1 MQTQTPTG
9 HYTDVNTDRLAK
21 GQRIQLPGEVG
32 IVVID
37 AVVREADGVDLYVTD
52 KALSSGLRKVTLTL
66 EQAERVRVIAEDGA
80 ANPDVVL
87 AGLWNEWMLGSV
99 RSARSTVL
107 ASTTLKPYPHQMDA
121 VYGHMLTQP
130 LLRFLLADEPGT
142 GKTIMSG
149 LWLREAQRLGLVKRA
164 LIVCPAHLVIKWQA
178 DFKRFFGQDLR
189 EVTAETIR
197 QRALAGSDD
206 DLWIVS
212 LNLASMNKP
221 LRDGLHPDVAGWD
234 AIIFDEAHRMTPTAE
249 TFYRVGKELSANVPN
264 TVFLTATPHRGD
276 EWYFRELLHLVDPD
290 VFPTSSDPDSG
301 LPKRRR
307 PDQQSERSIPL
318 TPGSLHFLRRMKEE
332 LVDYD
337 TESVLF
343 KEREAVNI
351 KVQMNPTEQ
360 RFYDQALELVDT
372 YFPVRGRSLA
382 AMVYGKRAASSLYAL
397 AETLRRRHER
407 MGTGDALAI
416 DSGGS
421 PDDPDDTTD
430 DEKEEQVERAASLD
444 VKAEKQAISEVLAEL
459 DPMLDTD
466 RLALDELN
474 VSKWEPMIERLAD
487 NEISPGSGRQLV
499 VFTEYTDTADWL
511 IRAFNDTGFTAERYS
526 GDENHFE
533 RAAIQQRFM
542 DRRFEVIVST
552 DAGNEGIDL
561 QVANVLVNWDIPW
574 SLVRLE
580 QRMGRI
586 HRIGQGHKVMLYN
599 LVALGTR
606 EGDAHERLL
615 DRLIEA
621 ANELRGSM
629 FDSLDAIME
638 RVESDTLEG
647 GPESLLRLFYNSGPS
662 TLPRGDWPSLEEI
675 RRARDEYF
683 AELRASSNEVDVEA
697 ANAARHDDYLARVNP
712 IIVERYLSRV
722 AKGRLLR
729 CDPAPVGDDGFF
741 YLSASPNVHGWNLPA
756 NLRANGTALVST
768 RADAREKAIDDDGHS
783 RAADAV
789 MLGPSDPA
797 LNALVRGLRERVE
810 PEMWQGAVLSD
821 STVRENYA
829 LFVFECD
836 IIEGAEAQNPKHR
849 PRKHTVSWLI
859 RVLPSGEARCVSW
872 DTLPNLATTHE
883 VSPVPLSATDAQ
895 SAQLAAVEAANAER
909 ARRAERL
916 GSWVDQLRKQL
927 RRLPNALTDPIPDR
941 KIRVTQREKI
951 ETTIAGRIEEAEAVA
966 HVVCGEPRRVGWA
979 YVVAVQPDDETA
991 EDTDP
996 DSESVSMR
1004 LVTSVLRT
1012 QGWKVSN
1019 VHTEGY
1025 GYDLHAE
1032 RGSEQRCVEVKGRA
1046 GKVSRSGITLTG
1058 GELAKA
1064 SQLGDEYWLYVV
1076 ENCIDG
1082 TGRLYAAWQNPAKT
1096 FHNCFTDVPLVRLAG
1111 SELKAALGRQG
1122 EVA

>member
-1 MQTQTPTG
+1 M
-9 HYTDVNTDRLAK
+9 DVNTGRLAK
-21 GQRIQLPGEVG
+21 GQRIQLPGEMR

-37 AVVREADGVDLYVTD
+37 AVMQEADGVNLYVID
-52 KALSSGLRKVTLTL
+52 EARSSDVRKVELTP
-66 EQAERVRVIAEDGA
+66 EQAGLVRVIAEDGA

-149 LWLREAQRLGLVKRA
+149 LWLREAQRLGRVKRA

-264 TVFLTATPHRGD
+264 AVFLTATPHRGD

-290 VFPTSSDPDSG
+290 VFPTSDPDG
-301 LPKRRR
+301 ALPKRRR
-307 PDQQSERSIPL
+307 SEQQVAERRTLL

-337 TESVLF
+337 TESLLF
-343 KEREAVNI
+343 KEREAVNV

-360 RFYDQALELVDT
+360 RFYDRALEIVDT
-372 YFPVRGRSLA
+372 YFPIRGRSLA

-397 AETLRRRHER
+397 AETLRRRSDK
-407 MGTGDALAI
+407 MGTGDAPAT
-416 DSGGS
+416 DSG
-421 PDDPDDTTD
+421 DRFDDTNDTED
-430 DEKEEQVERAASLD
+430 ATEEEKEEQVVGAASLD
-444 VKAEKQAISEVLAEL
+444 SKAETQAISAVLAEL
-459 DPMLDTD
+459 DPMLDSGQ
-466 RLALDELN
+466 LALDELN
-474 VSKWEPMIERLAD
+474 VSKWEPMIKRLAE
-487 NEISPGSGRQLV
+487 NGISPGSGRQLV
-499 VFTEYTDTADWL
+499 VFTEYADTADWL
-511 IRAFNDTGFTAERYS
+511 VRAFNDTGFTAQRYS
-526 GDENHFE
+526 GADNKLE
-533 RAAIQQRFM
+533 RAAIQKRFM
-542 DRRFEVIVST
+542 DGRFEVIVST

-586 HRIGQGHKVMLYN
+586 HRIGQERKVMLYN

-629 FDSLDAIME
+629 FDSLNAIME
-638 RVESDTLEG
+638 RVESDTPLG
-647 GPESLLRLFYNSGPS
+647 DPEKLLRLFYKSSSSALPS
-662 TLPRGDWPSLEEI
+662 GDWPSLEDI
-675 RRARDEYF
+675 RRARDAYF
-683 AELRASSNEVDVEA
+683 AELRASSNEVDVES
-697 ANAARHDDYLARVNP
+697 ANAARRDDYLARVNP
-712 IIVERYLSRV
+712 IIVERYLSRI
-722 AKGRLLR
+722 AKGNLLR
-729 CDPAPVGDDGFF
+729 CEPAPVADHGFF
-741 YLSASPNVHGWNLPA
+741 YLSASPDVNGWELPVS
-756 NLRANGTALVST
+756 LGANGTALVST

-783 RAADAV
+783 RAAEAV

-797 LNALVRGLRERVE
+797 LNTLVRGLRERVA

-821 STVRENYA
+821 KTARENYT
-829 LFVFECD
+829 LFVYECD
-836 IIEGAEAQNPKHR
+836 VTEGSEGNTPKSQLL
-849 PRKHTVSWLI
+849 KNTLSWLV
-859 RVLPSGEARCVSW
+859 RVTDDGEARSVSW
-872 DTLPNLATTHE
+872 DTLPNLSTADDLA
-883 VSPVPLSATDAQ
+883 PVPISSAATQTAY
-895 SAQLAAVEAANAER
+895 LAALEAANIER
-909 ARRAERL
+909 SCRAARLE
-916 GSWVDQLRKQL
+916 SWVDQMRKQL
-927 RRLPNALTDPIPDR
+927 RRLPNALTDAIPDR
-941 KIRVTQREKI
+941 TTRLARKGKI
-951 ETTIAGRIEEAEAVA
+951 EATIATRIQEAEGVA
-966 HVVCGEPRRVGWA
+966 NVVCGEPRRIGWA
-979 YVVAVQPDDETA
+979 YVVATQPDDE
-991 EDTDP
+991 DP
-996 DSESVSMR
+996 AVSDPESEAVSMR
-1004 LVTSVLRT
+1004 LVTSRLT
-1012 QGWKVSN
+1012 AQGWKVAD
-1019 VHTEGY
+1019 VHTEGH

-1032 RGSEQRCVEVKGRA
+1032 RGSQQRCVEVKGRA
-1046 GKVSRSGITLTG
+1046 GKVSQTGITLTG

-1082 TGRLYAAWQNPAKT
+1082 KGSFFGAWQNPAET
-1096 FHNCFTDVPLVRLAG
+1096 FHDSFIDVPVVRLAG
-1111 SELKAALGRQG
+1111 SKLKAAFDKRGD
-1122 EVA
+1122 AA